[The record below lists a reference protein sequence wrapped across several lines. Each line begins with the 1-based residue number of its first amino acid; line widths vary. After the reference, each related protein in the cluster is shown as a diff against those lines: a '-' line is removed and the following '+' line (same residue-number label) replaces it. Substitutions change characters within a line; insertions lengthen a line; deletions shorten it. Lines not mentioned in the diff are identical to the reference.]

1 MTTTTLD
8 AISAD
13 VDRDALERALA
24 IMLKDCEL
32 GRDFTRRLDEGREP
46 WVDIA
51 RHAALSCQIA
61 RMGLKAWQVAPCEV
75 EINQIDPPGDEHRRT
90 RHASLTLE
98 RLLHGGLSR
107 WEPNPPAAIAAIEAK
122 QPAA

>member
-1 MTTTTLD
+1 MTTTLEIE
-8 AISAD
+8 ISED
-13 VDRDALERALA
+13 VDRDALESALA
-24 IMLKDCEL
+24 IMLKHREL

-61 RMGLKAWQVAPCEV
+61 SMGLKAWQVAPCEV
-75 EINQIDPPGDEHRRT
+75 AINQIDPPGDEHHRT

-98 RLLHGGLSR
+98 RLLHSGLSR
-107 WEPNPPAAIAAIEAK
+107 WEPNPPAALAAAEAK
-122 QPAA
+122 PAA

>member
-24 IMLKDCEL
+24 IMLKDREL

-51 RHAALSCQIA
+51 RHAALSCQTQA
-61 RMGLKAWQVAPCEV
+61 MGLKPWQVAPCEV
-75 EINQIDPPGDEHRRT
+75 EINQIDPPRDEHRRT
-90 RHASLTLE
+90 QHASLTLA
-98 RLLHGGLSR
+98 RLLNARLSR
-107 WEPNPPAAIAAIEAK
+107 YEPAPPAALARSEHAA
-122 QPAA
+122 